1 MKRFWTMLIFVLLL
15 ATAAQGAEQVE
26 VPSLHYIIPAKAG
39 GGFEHSS
46 KTMSGS
52 WSELLGNPI
61 EFSFEPGMSGG
72 IGFGK
77 LMARPADGYT
87 VLMTEISMHA
97 MHINMGV
104 VLDGWQNIGFIGN
117 LITDPNV
124 LLVNIDS
131 PYKTLQDFIDA
142 GKKATT
148 PLKISTSQ
156 PESISTL
163 AAKIF
168 IKETGINAEVVAY
181 RGGSESRA
189 MLAAKKADAS
199 IGPYF
204 SASPMKDKIKALA
217 SFTQKKVYAG
227 LWDIPTVNQVTGKDL
242 PEIMS
247 PYAVMVKK
255 ATATQSPERYQ
266 QLVQTF
272 KAATQSAKTRAI
284 ADKTGMTPFIDY
296 WSPEQ
301 CEAYVKN
308 FQVLWNKY
316 KGLMR

>member
-1 MKRFWTMLIFVLLL
+1 MKKVWSMLIFILLL
-15 ATAAQGAEQVE
+15 ATVAQGAEQAE

-46 KTMSGS
+46 RAMSGS

-104 VLDGWQNIGFIGN
+104 VLDGWHNIGFIGN

-181 RGGSESRA
+181 RGGSEARA
-189 MLAAKKADAS
+189 MLASGKADAS

-204 SASPMKDKIKALA
+204 SASSMKDKIKALA
-217 SFTQKKVYAG
+217 SFTHKKFMPGYGISQRSMRSPGKICQKSWRLLRSCSKKQLQPSPRNATSSWSRP
-227 LWDIPTVNQVTGKDL
+227 LKKQPSL
-242 PEIMS
+242 PKLEPS
-247 PYAVMVKK
+247 PIKPA
-255 ATATQSPERYQ
+255 
-266 QLVQTF
+266 
-272 KAATQSAKTRAI
+272 
-284 ADKTGMTPFIDY
+284 
-296 WSPEQ
+296 
-301 CEAYVKN
+301 
-308 FQVLWNKY
+308 
-316 KGLMR
+316 